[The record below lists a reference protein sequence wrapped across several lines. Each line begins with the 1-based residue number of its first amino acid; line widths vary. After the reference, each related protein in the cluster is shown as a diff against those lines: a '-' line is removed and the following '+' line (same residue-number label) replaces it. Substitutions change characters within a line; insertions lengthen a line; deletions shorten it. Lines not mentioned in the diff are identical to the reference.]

1 MTRQIISTGTSA
13 NDGTGDTLRSAGTK
27 INSNFSEL
35 YTILGG
41 DTLGQVGFEDSSVVF
56 EGNTPDGFETRLR
69 VVEPTADNVAL
80 LPNVSGTIVIDTAT
94 QTLTNKTLTQP
105 NLDSAQLSRFELKD
119 IDSSHNYN
127 FVPGALSSNITVT
140 LPNATVDDQLT
151 FNNASQTILNK
162 TLYKPRIQQ
171 LINDSNGEPLLE
183 FAATGT
189 ISHVKVTNADN
200 PVISTISTKTDASLN
215 IEAKG
220 TGSVIIKKGAVGA
233 TANITAGGANSG
245 SPLDADTSVTLIRS
259 TKNTTLHLRI
269 PDGTVEGE
277 MKMVT
282 NGTTGS
288 GDVVIQFSSG
298 AAFAQGTTL
307 TLANNG
313 VAHFVWN
320 GTKWYLINYFDTYM
334 TIA

>member
-1 MTRQIISTGTSA
+1 MTRQIISTGTTA
-13 NDGTGDTLRSAGTK
+13 NDGTGDTLRAAGTK

-35 YTILGG
+35 YTLLGG
-41 DTLGQVGFEDSSVVF
+41 DTLGQVSFEDSSLVF
-56 EGNTPDGFETRLR
+56 EGNTPDGFETRLQA
-69 VVEPTADNVAL
+69 VEPTSDNIAL
-80 LPNVSGTIVIDTAT
+80 LPDVSGTIVIDSAT

-200 PVISTISTKTDASLN
+200 PVISTISTNTDANLN
-215 IEAKG
+215 IEPKG
-220 TGSVIIKKGAVGA
+220 TGSVIIKKAAVGA
-233 TANITAGGANSG
+233 TANISAGGANSG
-245 SPLDADTSVTLIRS
+245 SPLNADTSVTLIRS

-277 MKMVT
+277 LKMVT
-282 NGTTGS
+282 NDTTGS

-298 AAFAQGTTL
+298 TAFAQGTTL
-307 TLANNG
+307 TLEPNG
-313 VAHFVWN
+313 VAQFVWN
-320 GTKWYLINYFDTYM
+320 GAKWFLINYFDTYM

>member
-1 MTRQIISTGTSA
+1 MTRQIISTGTTA

-35 YTILGG
+35 YTLLGG
-41 DTLGQVGFEDSSVVF
+41 DTLGQVSFEDSSLVF
-56 EGNTPDGFETRLR
+56 EGNTPDDFETRIR
-69 VVEPTADNVAL
+69 ATEPTADNVLL
-80 LPNVSGTIVIDTAT
+80 LPNTSGNLVVDTAT

-151 FNNASQTILNK
+151 FNDASQTLKSK
-162 TLYKPRIQQ
+162 TLFRPRIQQ
-171 LINDSNGEPLLE
+171 MVSDSNGEPILE
-183 FAATGT
+183 LDRQGT
-189 ISHVKVTNADN
+189 TSHIKLNNADN
-200 PVISTISTKTDASLN
+200 PTVSVSSDNANANVN

-220 TGSVIIKKGAVGA
+220 SGSVTVKKLSVGSEVV
-233 TANITAGGANSG
+233 NSGGGTSG
-245 SPLDADTSVTLIRS
+245 SPVVASEDITLTRN
-259 TKNTTLHLRI
+259 TKSTTLHLRI
-269 PDGTVEGE
+269 PDGTKEGE
-277 MKMVT
+277 VRMVT

-288 GDVVIQFSSG
+288 GTVVVQFVS
-298 AAFAQGTTL
+298 AAKFAQGTTV
-307 TLANNG
+307 TLQPNG
-313 VAHFVWN
+313 VAQFVWD
-320 GTKWYLINYFDTYM
+320 GTKWYLVNYHSTYM

>member
-1 MTRQIISTGTSA
+1 MTRQIISTGTFA
-13 NDGTGDTLRSAGTK
+13 NDRTGDTLRSAGTK

-35 YTILGG
+35 YTLLGG
-41 DTLGQVGFEDSSVVF
+41 DTLGKVSFEDSSLVF
-56 EGNTPDGFETRLR
+56 EGNTPDAFETRVR
-69 VVEPTADNVAL
+69 AVEPTSDNIAL
-80 LPNVSGTIVIDTAT
+80 LPNVSGNIVIDSAT
-94 QTLTNKTLTQP
+94 QTLTNKTLIQP

-151 FNNASQTILNK
+151 FNNATQTISNK

-189 ISHVKVTNADN
+189 VSHVKVTNADN
-200 PVISTISTKTDASLN
+200 PVISTISTMGDANLN
-215 IEAKG
+215 IESKG
-220 TGSVIIKKGAVGA
+220 TGSVVIKKSAVGA
-233 TANITAGGANSG
+233 TADISSGGATAG
-245 SPLDADTSVTLIRS
+245 SPLTADTSVTLIRN
-259 TKNTTLHLRI
+259 TKATDLHLRI
-269 PDGTVEGE
+269 NDGTTAGE

-288 GDVVIQFSSG
+288 GDVIIQFSSG
-298 AAFAQGTTL
+298 TAFAQGSTL
-307 TLANNG
+307 TLEPNG
-313 VAHFVWN
+313 VAQFVWN
-320 GTKWYLINYFDTYM
+320 GTKWFLINYFDTYM